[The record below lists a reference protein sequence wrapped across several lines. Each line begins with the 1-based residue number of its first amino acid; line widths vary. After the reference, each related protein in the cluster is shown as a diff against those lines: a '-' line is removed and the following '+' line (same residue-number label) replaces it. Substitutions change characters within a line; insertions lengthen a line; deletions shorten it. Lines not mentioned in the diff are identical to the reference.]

1 MIKNMSRKLA
11 IVYASTDFDIKAI
24 AEKAAAGRAE
34 ICVIN
39 PYTAMGLPIPD
50 AKDGNQTTLGTQLTT
65 ESEFIHDA
73 KIKKTEGAELP
84 EGIPADAEALI
95 GDLHPSHIDLVPNV
109 KWIQTSYA
117 GVERLVPR
125 LAGREGVTLTNAS
138 GSFGE
143 GISEYL
149 IMYMLML
156 QNRMQEYLAQ
166 QAQHTWKSLPA
177 TPMISGSTVTIIGLG
192 DLGGTLARKMKAL
205 GATVRGVKRTAS
217 AKAEYIDELFTTDE
231 LDAALDGADFV
242 ALCLPDTADTQ
253 KILSRERIFALKKGA
268 IIVNAGRGTA
278 IDQPA
283 LVDALREERV
293 YAGLDVTA
301 PEPLPR
307 DDELWNAPNVI
318 ITPHISGPGANAYAT
333 RYSVELFARNID
345 AYLSGRPLENVVDLQ
360 RGY

>member
-1 MIKNMSRKLA
+1 MSRKLA
-11 IVYASTDFDIKAI
+11 IVYASNDFDIKEI
-24 AEKAAAGRAE
+24 AERAAAGRAE

-39 PYTAMGLPIPD
+39 PYTAMGLPIPETVE
-50 AKDGNQTTLGTQLTT
+50 GSQTTLGTQLTT
-65 ESEFIHDA
+65 ESDFIHDA
-73 KIKKTEGAELP
+73 KIKKTEGADLP
-84 EGIPADAEALI
+84 DGIPADAEALI
-95 GDLHPSHIDLVPNV
+95 GDLHPAHIALVPSV

-117 GVERLVPR
+117 GVERIIPK

-156 QNRMQEYLAQ
+156 QKRMQEYLAQ
-166 QAQHTWKSLPA
+166 QAQHIWKSLPV
-177 TPMISGSTVTIIGLG
+177 TPMISGSTVAVIGLG
-192 DLGGTLARKMKAL
+192 DLGGTLARKLKAL
-205 GATVRGVKRTAS
+205 GATVRGVKRTAT
-217 AKAEYIDELFTTDE
+217 AKPEYIDELYTTAQ

-253 KILSRERIFALKKGA
+253 KILSRERIFALKDGA

-283 LVDALREERV
+283 LVEALREGRV

-307 DDELWNAPNVI
+307 DDALWDAPNVI
-318 ITPHISGPGANAYAT
+318 ITPHISGPGANDFAT
-333 RYSVELFARNID
+333 RYTVDLFARNID
-345 AYLSGRPLENVVDLQ
+345 AYLSGKPLENTVDLEL
-360 RGY
+360 GY

>member
-24 AEKAAAGRAE
+24 AEKAADGRAE
-34 ICVIN
+34 ICVIH

-50 AKDGNQTTLGTQLTT
+50 AKDGHQTTLGTQLTT

-73 KIKKTEGAELP
+73 KIKKTEGVDLP
-84 EGIPADAEALI
+84 DGIPTDAEALI
-95 GDLHPSHIDLVPNV
+95 GDLHPSHIALVPNV

-117 GVERLVPR
+117 GVERLVPK
-125 LAGREGVTLTNAS
+125 LAEREGVTLTNAS

-156 QNRMQEYLAQ
+156 QKRMQEYLAQ
-166 QAQHTWKSLPA
+166 QAQHVWKSLPA
-177 TPMISGSTVTIIGLG
+177 TPMVSGSTVTVIGLG
-192 DLGGTLARKMKAL
+192 DLGGTLARKLKAL
-205 GATVRGVKRTAS
+205 GATVRGVKRTSS
-217 AKAEYIDELFTTDE
+217 AKPDCVDELYTTE
-231 LDAALDGADFV
+231 QLDDALNGADFV

-283 LVDALREERV
+283 LIDALREGRV
-293 YAGLDVTA
+293 CAGLDVTA
-301 PEPLPR
+301 PEPLPS
-307 DDELWNAPNVI
+307 DDALWDAPNVI
-318 ITPHISGPGANAYAT
+318 ITPHISGPGANDFAT
-333 RYSVELFARNID
+333 RYCVELFARNID
-345 AYLSGRPLENVVDLQ
+345 AYLSGKPLENVVDL
-360 RGY
+360 RLGY